1 MVRIIGYSA
10 CSCSLKRASGES
22 ADVFETALG
31 VSMSALH
38 TPFRGGLLK
47 GMSGL
52 PLYSGGR
59 LFDDV
64 AKYRAI
70 RVAAAGGY
78 R

>member
-1 MVRIIGYSA
+1 
-10 CSCSLKRASGES
+10 
-22 ADVFETALG
+22 
-31 VSMSALH
+31 MSALH

-47 GMSGL
+47 GMAIL

-70 RVAAAGGY
+70 RIAAAGAIGDSDSAEMSE
-78 R
+78 

>member
-10 CSCSLKRASGES
+10 CSVSLNRACGES
-22 ADVFETALG
+22 ADVFEMALRA
-31 VSMSALH
+31 SMGAAH
-38 TPFRGGLLK
+38 AVQGRGLLK
-47 GMSGL
+47 GKDIL

>member
-1 MVRIIGYSA
+1 
-10 CSCSLKRASGES
+10 
-22 ADVFETALG
+22 
-31 VSMSALH
+31 MSALH

-78 R
+78 RVTAILLRYPSERNALSGE